1 MAEACFIHLHKMHNK
16 KTMQKITPGF
26 DACWKGHV
34 NCVRLLQW
42 KPLPDELKKQA
53 NVRDAFGR

>member
-1 MAEACFIHLHKMHNK
+1 MHNK